1 MTTREER
8 LAANE
13 AMFREANERMI
24 AWPENREWARLNVLC
39 ECGDRDCRERVSITG
54 AQYEAVRADAA
65 RFVVLPGHT
74 FPEVERVVQEESG
87 YVVVE
92 KDDDV
97 RPIVEQTDA
106 RPDAQPG

>member
-24 AWPENREWARLNVLC
+24 AWPENRAWARLNVLC
-39 ECGDRDCRERVSITG
+39 ECGDRDCRERVSLTG
-54 AQYEAVRADAA
+54 AEYEAVRADSA

-74 FPEVERVVQEESG
+74 FPEVERVVQEG
-87 YVVVE
+87 TGFVVVG
-92 KDDDV
+92 KNDDV
-97 RPIVEQTDA
+97 RPVVEA
-106 RPDAQPG
+106 MHASRGNS